1 MIPIRQHNLEGQKS
15 EKINFAKMVRG
26 IDIIEDAVLELD
38 KFKKSKY
45 KNTFADKDAIVR
57 ALENE
62 DVRFLR
68 EMSNYYFSLS
78 GMYSRFV
85 QYLAGILT
93 YDWLIYPY
101 MLKDKYDSKKV
112 KKDLSAAIEYV
123 DNILVKSTFYEIS
136 LKVIIDG
143 AFYGYM
149 INNEPKTRGTI
160 LELPV
165 DYCRSRYKYNGT
177 RAVEFNVKYFD
188 EQIKDAAQREI
199 ILSNFPKEFNKN
211 YQAYKNGILTI
222 DKMDG
227 GAWFLCD
234 PQFAMKFCFYDNDI
248 PVFASVA
255 PSLLDLEQAKQL
267 DQKKTMQELLKII
280 VQKMPLDKNNEM
292 VFDIDEAMDMHN
304 NACRMLGNAVN
315 VDVLT
320 TFADVEILD
329 LDSSTSATATRDS
342 LSKVERGVFNEA
354 GVSQM
359 LFATDGNI
367 ALEKSILNDEALMF
381 YLLNQYQNKLNQ
393 IIDFL
398 FNKGKVVLKLS
409 FPELSI
415 YNAERK
421 TKVYKEMAASGY
433 SKILPA
439 IASGVSQS
447 EFLSLIDY
455 ENDILNLSDKMVP
468 TQLSS
473 TQSKK
478 EPAAKVGAP
487 TKDEGELA
495 EKTIQNR
502 ESQS

>member
-1 MIPIRQHNLEGQKS
+1 
-15 EKINFAKMVRG
+15 
-26 IDIIEDAVLELD
+26 
-38 KFKKSKY
+38 
-45 KNTFADKDAIVR
+45 
-57 ALENE
+57 
-62 DVRFLR
+62 
-68 EMSNYYFSLS
+68 
-78 GMYSRFV
+78 
-85 QYLAGILT
+85 
-93 YDWLIYPY
+93 

-478 EPAAKVGAP
+478 EPSAKVGAP